1 MNEHEYFNNL
11 RTINKIKMNIGE
23 QQIRLME
30 MKTLAQVSEMTKL
43 HIKKLKVEM
52 EMEELNLRMIESR
65 IKDFAVKFN
74 TELLDL

>member
-1 MNEHEYFNNL
+1 
-11 RTINKIKMNIGE
+11 MNIGE